1 MNTQIINTFGTNV
14 PPIIAFGNLSE
25 TPKAPEVDR
34 AVYDPI
40 TQKTEYFC
48 GSTKKGRTM
57 CEKKVGGNMLTGYK
71 YKTKKDDA
79 QDR

>member
-1 MNTQIINTFGTNV
+1 MNTQIRNTFGTNV
-14 PPIIAFGNLSE
+14 PPIIAFGKLSE
-25 TPKAPEVDR
+25 TPKAQALDS
-34 AVYDPI
+34 AIYDPV

-48 GSTKKGRTM
+48 GSSNKSRTM
-57 CEKKVGGNMLTGYK
+57 CEKQVGGSFLTGYK

>member
-1 MNTQIINTFGTNV
+1 MNTQIRNTFGTNV
-14 PPIIAFGNLSE
+14 PPIIAFGNLNAA
-25 TPKAPEVDR
+25 PKSVEVER
-34 AVYDPI
+34 AVYDPA

-48 GSTKKGRTM
+48 GSSKKSRTM

-79 QDR
+79 KDR